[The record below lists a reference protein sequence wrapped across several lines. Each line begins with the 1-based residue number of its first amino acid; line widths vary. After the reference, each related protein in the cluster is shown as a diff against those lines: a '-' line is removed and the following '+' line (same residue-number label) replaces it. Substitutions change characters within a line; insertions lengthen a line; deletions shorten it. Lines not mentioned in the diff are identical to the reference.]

1 MKISK
6 EKSIIKYLDKPLFH
20 NKYLTHEIYVSVKK
34 LVYKQAF
41 EQVFKRVNPEIEK
54 LLWLKM
60 VKSSES
66 MFEQGDWVIYI
77 LQPVAYF

>member
-1 MKISK
+1 
-6 EKSIIKYLDKPLFH
+6 
-20 NKYLTHEIYVSVKK
+20 
-34 LVYKQAF
+34 VYRQAF
-41 EQVFKRVNPEIEK
+41 EQVYKRVNPEIEK